1 MRITIKYE
9 AAWQNSFLDG
19 SNNEPLPKTGRNFIA
34 SVKTLKANTKNF
46 IQREISH
53 DTVMGVLNRLIGDQ
67 RKLYQAKNCPNYFF
81 AELENNITF
90 ENIHDRSKPI
100 NMEMVYIRNI
110 TGSTDQNFFTGMIK
124 GNHPVFN
131 STYSSEF
138 WGVLWLS
145 LDQLFCFIEENSY
158 SVKLEDTVLLDP
170 LSILTRS
177 NELKELKPIDSHESI
192 DKAVGHLESIFPD
205 QNYVESS
212 GKINSVR
219 LYAAALYIQLDR
231 LSKRFDMKDA
241 CNRKGS
247 NQYVYGYSK
256 RGFNGPRDFMK
267 NFTTGEEKTIWGN
280 PYLLKEKRKGEGE
293 VVSMLTKASGTLD
306 IHLDIDSEKATQLK
320 NMIEA
325 AGVSSFYLGKKGLA
339 YVDNLRI

>member
-1 MRITIKYE
+1 
-9 AAWQNSFLDG
+9 
-19 SNNEPLPKTGRNFIA
+19 
-34 SVKTLKANTKNF
+34 
-46 IQREISH
+46 
-53 DTVMGVLNRLIGDQ
+53 
-67 RKLYQAKNCPNYFF
+67 
-81 AELENNITF
+81 
-90 ENIHDRSKPI
+90 
-100 NMEMVYIRNI
+100 MEMVYIRNI

-267 NFTTGEEKTIWGN
+267 NFITGEEKTIWGN

-306 IHLDIDSEKATQLK
+306 IHLDIPPQKATLLK

-339 YVDNLRI
+339 YVDNLRL